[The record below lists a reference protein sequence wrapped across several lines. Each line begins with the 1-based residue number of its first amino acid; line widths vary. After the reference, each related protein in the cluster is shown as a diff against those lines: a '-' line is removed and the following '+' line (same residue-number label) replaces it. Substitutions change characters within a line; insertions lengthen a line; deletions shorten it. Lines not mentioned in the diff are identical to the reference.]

1 MTSRNPERMVKEAD
15 KVLDTIARKTASAF
29 LDLQK
34 SVANRAIQ
42 TRNPT
47 VAFSNNR
54 DHSMVA
60 GKFGKRELG
69 KLAACKIYGKGD

>member
-34 SVANRAIQ
+34 SVVNRAIQ

-47 VAFSNNR
+47 VAFSNIRNQ
-54 DHSMVA
+54 SMAA

-69 KLAACKIYGKGD
+69 KLAACKINGKGD